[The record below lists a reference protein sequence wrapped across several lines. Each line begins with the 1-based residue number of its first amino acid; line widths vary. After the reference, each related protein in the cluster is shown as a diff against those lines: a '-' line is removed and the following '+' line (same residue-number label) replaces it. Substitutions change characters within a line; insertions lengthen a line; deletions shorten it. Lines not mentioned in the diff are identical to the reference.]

1 MAKVTAPNVGGQVR
15 PKEPPGVK
23 AKRIFKS
30 FVKTN
35 GYVVAT
41 TSLNYCGA
49 IIADKLTEGA
59 VSALFGKDWAKD
71 YNMSLY
77 YVLFFAAVLLLF
89 GICFECKVLII
100 SFIFPYALVIHM
112 EEEKRASYMVLKYIF
127 SVYAGIVLTLL
138 LTFGVRKIFKSK
150 LPNTLRGGV
159 QQTPKWWHRVLEFFC
174 CGSCQKIKQYRQV
187 AQNV

>member
-59 VSALFGKDWAKD
+59 VSALFGKG
-71 YNMSLY
+71 NNG
-77 YVLFFAAVLLLF
+77 VLGGRFEYFLNNFLVFF
-89 GICFECKVLII
+89 
-100 SFIFPYALVIHM
+100 
-112 EEEKRASYMVLKYIF
+112 
-127 SVYAGIVLTLL
+127 
-138 LTFGVRKIFKSK
+138 
-150 LPNTLRGGV
+150 
-159 QQTPKWWHRVLEFFC
+159 
-174 CGSCQKIKQYRQV
+174 
-187 AQNV
+187 